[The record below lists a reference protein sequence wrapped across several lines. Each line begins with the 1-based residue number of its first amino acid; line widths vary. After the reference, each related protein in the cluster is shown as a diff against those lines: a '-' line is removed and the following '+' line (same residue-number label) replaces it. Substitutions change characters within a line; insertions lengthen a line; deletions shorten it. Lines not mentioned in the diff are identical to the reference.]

1 MESIK
6 KSRGSLVNVAI
17 TKVLKNLN
25 KLTDVSD
32 FDLLLKYKKLLGDNE
47 ENKRKFE
54 EAIMNTR
61 K

>member
-54 EAIMNTR
+54 
-61 K
+61 